1 MAANNDK
8 SLEKRLK
15 LIEKNIDKL
24 RVLYEQYFMGIEK
37 TEPVSIRKRLN
48 RELRTLKENPP
59 RNTALKFLL
68 QKVTTKF
75 KTYEQYWN
83 RILRKIEEGTYIR
96 QIKRMR
102 RKVKEEGLSDEPLKG
117 VKTKAEL
124 ERALEKLNAMREKK
138 EKSAK
143 PSAKPS
149 QKTKKE
155 TIDPNIKKT
164 YESFVRARLKTGES
178 LEGVTPERFQA
189 TISKQIPRIKKKYNC
204 EEIEIRINIK
214 NGKAV
219 LKFSPRPN
227 K

>member
-24 RVLYEQYFMGIEK
+24 RVLYEQYFMGFEI
-37 TEPVSIRKRLN
+37 TEAVSIRKRLN

-149 QKTKKE
+149 Q
-155 TIDPNIKKT
+155 
-164 YESFVRARLKTGES
+164 
-178 LEGVTPERFQA
+178 
-189 TISKQIPRIKKKYNC
+189 
-204 EEIEIRINIK
+204 
-214 NGKAV
+214 
-219 LKFSPRPN
+219 
-227 K
+227 